1 MITAQPDAFD
11 SVYDGLVEEMLSIG
25 GQQVIDENLENL
37 ENE

>member
-1 MITAQPDAFD
+1 MFTAQPDAFD
-11 SVYDGLVEEMLSIG
+11 SVYDSLVDEMLSIG